1 LAVSRVYPLDWRV
14 RSARLN
20 KGNEMRKLLLAAA
33 GGALLA
39 YAPAAWAQMDTG
51 ADSYRRL
58 NRDPTVS
65 YGASGTATPTPGA
78 RDGDGGWF
86 SGLTVISPNDPTY
99 SYNEPPH
106 AGQSS
111 LIELNGD
118 DHGRGT
124 SYPAILGHDSGM

>member
-1 LAVSRVYPLDWRV
+1 
-14 RSARLN
+14 
-20 KGNEMRKLLLAAA
+20 MRQLLLAAA
-33 GGALLA
+33 GTALLA

-65 YGASGTATPTPGA
+65 YGASGTTTTMGA
-78 RDGDGGWF
+78 RDGDGWF
-86 SGLTVISPNDPTY
+86 SGLSVISPNDPTY
-99 SYNEPPH
+99 SYTEPPH
-106 AGQSS
+106 AGQPT